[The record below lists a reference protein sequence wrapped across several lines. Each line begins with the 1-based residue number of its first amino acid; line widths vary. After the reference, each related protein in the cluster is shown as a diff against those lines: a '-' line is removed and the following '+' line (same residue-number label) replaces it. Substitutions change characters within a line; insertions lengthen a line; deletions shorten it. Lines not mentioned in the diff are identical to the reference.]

1 MRYNNRLMSQ
11 TVNDLNRVL
20 TSKGYAIKKSSLTAE
35 QTQFIRSELIMSP
48 KVLDKFQNSSSKFPI
63 YYESKT
69 RFYVPRHWGTVHF
82 GEPESNIV
90 SEGQPLSD
98 SIHFRTTFPPRDFQ
112 RDIMSSFIE
121 RGANGLICV
130 PCGYGK
136 TFMALHLAV
145 QLKRRF
151 LIVVDKE
158 FLMNQW
164 KAEIENFIEGVTVGI
179 LQGATCQVGDTTI
192 AGKERTVLE
201 LKQLARNAGLKVG
214 GTRDELVKRLEEAGI
229 DTTPEKREVKY
240 DVTICMIQTICRQ
253 EFPDGFFEDYG
264 FTIFDECH
272 HLGAAY
278 FSQALQKIQ
287 TKYMLGLSAT
297 PDREDG
303 LSCVFEHYLGEAVYK
318 KTQREPDKEAIVKAV
333 WFSSTDPAYEQV
345 PLNWRGEPMTA
356 TLLNQVA
363 DFEPRNQMILTH
375 LKSYAADPNR
385 FILLLSDRI
394 SQLEWFEKIL
404 ESEKMYT
411 WGYYVGGMKQSKL
424 DENAEKCQILLATY
438 QMASEAFS
446 VKKLNTVFLLTPRKR
461 VEQSTGRIFRQRVEE
476 RIVAPHIIDILDSH
490 DCHKRRWLMRK
501 KFYKDCEYTIQHI
514 NQPEKVV
521 GNVKPNEHGSLFQLA
536 KS

>member
-1 MRYNNRLMSQ
+1 MSQ

-375 LKSYAADPNR
+375 LKSYATDPNR

-490 DCHKRRWLMRK
+490 DCHKRRWLIRK